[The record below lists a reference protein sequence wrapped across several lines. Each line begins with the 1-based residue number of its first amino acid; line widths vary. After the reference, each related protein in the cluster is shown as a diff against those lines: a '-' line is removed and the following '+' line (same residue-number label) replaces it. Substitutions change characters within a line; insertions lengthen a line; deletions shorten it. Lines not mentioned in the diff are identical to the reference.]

1 MFPSEVTAPKN
12 IVQGLGGELVV
23 SFFTEKL
30 LPVIDQFA
38 ELVPSFMT
46 ELELLVNVFYKV
58 EFC

>member
-1 MFPSEVTAPKN
+1 MFPSEITAPKS
-12 IVQGLGGELVV
+12 IVHGLGGELVV

-30 LPVIDQFA
+30 LPVVDQFA
-38 ELVPSFMT
+38 ELIPSLNP